1 MTDDVANDAPLSP
14 TKRGRPKPNAL
25 ASKIKKLMQSD
36 DDVGKIAQAT
46 PCLIGVLTIR
56 SLQYLIIINKGFLAR
71 LHCMCERL
79 GTTKRGNSS
88 S

>member
-1 MTDDVANDAPLSP
+1 MTDGTAANDAPLSP

-46 PCLIGVLTIR
+46 PCLIGALTVPYHNR
-56 SLQYLIIINKGFLAR
+56 KQSLTCFYCTREPWGRAS
-71 LHCMCERL
+71 
-79 GTTKRGNSS
+79 TRGIYMS
-88 S
+88 